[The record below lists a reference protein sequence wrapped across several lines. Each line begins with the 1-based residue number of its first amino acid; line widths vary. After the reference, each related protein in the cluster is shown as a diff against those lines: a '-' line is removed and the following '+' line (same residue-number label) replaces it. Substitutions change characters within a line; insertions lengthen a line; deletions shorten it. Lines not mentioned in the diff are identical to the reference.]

1 MGMGSSRYMECLTL
15 TPFTMGLLYSA
26 LAEQEGPHKAAFVL
40 GQSKAALV

>member
-1 MGMGSSRYMECLTL
+1 MGMGSSRYIECL